1 MTDLRTRGEAL
12 IQRAEALTGE
22 AEAFDRRDSLQMFL
36 GEQTTTCPDGEW
48 VAHLW
53 LAQPRGAPALHV
65 TAADPDRTATLTR
78 LRSRLYAATPIQPLY
93 PTREPAR

>member
-22 AEAFDRRDSLQMFL
+22 AEAFDRRDSLQLFL
-36 GEQTTTCPDGEW
+36 GPQTTTCPDGEW

-65 TAADPDRTATLTR
+65 TAADPARTATLSG